1 MALIDARGP
10 HAADVILMLGVL
22 FVSLGT
28 AVVVL
33 LADY

>member
-1 MALIDARGP
+1 MALIDALGP

-22 FVSLGT
+22 SFSLAT
-28 AVVVL
+28 AVVAL